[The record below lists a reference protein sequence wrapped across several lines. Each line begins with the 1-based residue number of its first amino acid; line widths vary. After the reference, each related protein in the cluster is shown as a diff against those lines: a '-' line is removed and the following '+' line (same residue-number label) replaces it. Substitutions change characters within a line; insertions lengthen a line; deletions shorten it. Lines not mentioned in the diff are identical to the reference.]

1 MTRLAIACCLLG
13 LATAGA
19 ADDQARLRGL
29 KQEIGA
35 GERRIE
41 QTDAERRALER
52 ALQTA
57 ETEIARLR
65 RRQGQLAA
73 EIASAERELT
83 RLEAQRADTEAQ
95 GQRQLQRLHD
105 DIAIA
110 YRLGRSEPLKV
121 LLNQEDPL
129 AADRMMQYYGYLVAA
144 RAEQLAGLRAT
155 VAELGALTA
164 TVAAERAQLETRRTA
179 LAQELAQLDATAQQ
193 RRTLVGALA
202 EQLADERARLHKMA
216 EEARRLQ
223 RLLDDLARAPAAAGS
238 GAFASQAGRLPWP
251 AAGRLLNRYGA
262 SRASSLAWSGWMIA
276 AREGDA
282 VRAVHA
288 GTVVFADYLRGHG
301 ELIILD
307 HGGGYLTLYAHN
319 QSLLKSVGE
328 TVNGGDV
335 IARAGNSG
343 GLRESALYFEIR
355 RGGKTLDPALW
366 LRKPS

>member
-1 MTRLAIACCLLG
+1 VIRLAIACCLLG
-13 LATAGA
+13 LAAAGA
-19 ADDQARLRGL
+19 ADDQARLRDL

-41 QTDAERRALER
+41 QTDAKRQALER

-65 RRQGQLAA
+65 RRHGELAA
-73 EIASAERELT
+73 EIASAARALT
-83 RLEAQRADTEAQ
+83 RLETRRARTEAQ

-129 AADRMMQYYGYLVAA
+129 AADRMMQYYGYLAAA
-144 RAEQLAGLRAT
+144 RAEQLAGLRET
-155 VAELGALTA
+155 MAELGALTA
-164 TVAAERAQLETRRTA
+164 TVAAERAQLETRRMT
-179 LAQELAQLDATAQQ
+179 LARELGQLDTTAQQ
-193 RRTLVGALA
+193 RRTLVSALA

-216 EEARRLQ
+216 GEARRLE
-223 RLLDDLARAPAAAGS
+223 RLLDDLARAPAPAGS

-262 SRASSLAWSGWMIA
+262 TRASSLPWSGWMIA

-319 QSLLKSVGE
+319 QSLLKAVGE
-328 TVNGGDV
+328 TVNAGDV